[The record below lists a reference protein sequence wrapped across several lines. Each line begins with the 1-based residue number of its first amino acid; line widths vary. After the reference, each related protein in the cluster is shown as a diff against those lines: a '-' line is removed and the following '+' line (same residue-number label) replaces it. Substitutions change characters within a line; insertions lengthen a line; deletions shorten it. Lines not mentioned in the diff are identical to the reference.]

1 MSQMLAD
8 IKRIVNEDV
17 SNRITQDDVIYEA
30 ITNSIHANAK
40 HIICTLD
47 SMDNLLKMDE
57 DELTPRKVDS
67 ISIWDNGDGLNDAN
81 YDSFCKYR
89 TEYKLNLGCKG
100 VGRFIFLKTFKHINY
115 VSELLK
121 EQQERSFGFEMEFD
135 TDNIKKVQK
144 EVKSNSTTITLKD
157 PTFQYLYP
165 ERGIDRRINLDIYE
179 IREKVL
185 VHLIPTLFFYKKKK
199 KRNIKIDFIDQKNN
213 LKISISHSDIPEFT
227 TTTFKVIGKDS
238 QEFKF
243 ILFYTIQQES
253 GPLNAY
259 YCGNNRTV
267 CEFSD
272 KDFKISLPI
281 GYSGYLL
288 LESAYLDMHVNND
301 RNEFDIYPV
310 KTDFVS
316 PLSWEQ
322 INSQLKIAIG
332 KVVNETV
339 IDAEVINKERLK
351 NIQEERPYL
360 VEYIDEADLE
370 MAGFIDKKNV
380 IDKAKK
386 KFDVAKEVFLANKGK
401 ECYTEKELDEA
412 IQITQNELVSYIYDR
427 VQVLERLKT
436 MINDKEKVEAIIHN
450 LFMKKYT
457 EDNYYSI
464 GKNNL
469 WLFDDRFTTYSYAAS
484 DKRIKD
490 VLAQVG
496 EEIGTDEPGTDK
508 PDLSLFFSHNPI
520 QPERLKSVLIEIKPF
535 DYSDKPD
542 RKKFQGIQ
550 QLVDYIKAFK
560 NKERIEE
567 IWAFLL
573 TDVDTKLAERLRG
586 DDYTPLFST
595 DTPTY
600 HRFYKDLGISIYVI
614 SAKTLILDAE
624 ARNKI
629 FLDIIRKKNRLN
641 QMLNS

>member
-8 IKRIVNEDV
+8 IRRIVNDV
-17 SNRITQDDVIYEA
+17 SNRVTQDDVINEA
-30 ITNSIHANAK
+30 ITNSIHANATN
-40 HIICTLD
+40 IVCTLD
-47 SMDNLLKMDE
+47 SMDNLLKLDE
-57 DELTPRKVDS
+57 DESIPRKVDF
-67 ISIWDNGDGLNDAN
+67 ISIWDNGDGLNDLN
-81 YDSFCKYR
+81 YASFCKYR
-89 TEYKLNLGCKG
+89 TEHKLDLGCKG
-100 VGRFIFLKTFKHINY
+100 VGRFIFLKTFKHIEY
-115 VSELLK
+115 VSQLVK
-121 EQQERSFGFEMEFD
+121 EQQEKTFRFELDFD
-135 TDNIKKVQK
+135 TDNIKAFEKP
-144 EVKSNSTTITLKD
+144 VKNNSTTITLKE
-157 PTFQYLYP
+157 PTLLYLYP
-165 ERGIDRRINLDIYE
+165 ERGIDRRINLNIFE

-185 VHLIPTLFFYKKKK
+185 LHLIPTLFFYKKKK
-199 KRNIKIDFIDQKNN
+199 KRNIKIDFID
-213 LKISISHSDIPEFT
+213 LKSKSKVSIKHSDIPEFSS
-227 TTTFKVIGKDS
+227 TTFKVIGRESK
-238 QEFKF
+238 EFEF
-243 ILFYTIQQES
+243 ILYYKIVPD
-253 GPLNAY
+253 GGDLNAY

-272 KDFKISLPI
+272 KDFKISLPP

-288 LESAYLDMHVNND
+288 LESVYLDDHVNND

-310 KTDFVS
+310 RTDFVS

-322 INSQLKIAIG
+322 INTELKLAIG
-332 KVVNETV
+332 KIVNES
-339 IDAEVINKERLK
+339 IADAEAINKERLK
-351 NIQEERPYL
+351 SIQEERPYL
-360 VEYIDEADLE
+360 VEYIEEADLE

-386 KFDVAKEVFLANKGK
+386 RFDTAKENFLANKGK
-401 ECYTEKELDEA
+401 ENYTDKELDEA

-436 MINDKEKVEAIIHN
+436 MIDDKEKVEAIIHN

-457 EDNYYSI
+457 DDDYYSI

-490 VLAQVG
+490 VLTQLG
-496 EEIGTDEPGTDK
+496 EELGIDETGTDK
-508 PDLSLFFSHNPI
+508 PDLSLFFSHNPT

-535 DYSDKPD
+535 DYGDKPD

-550 QLVDYIKAFK
+550 QLVDYVKAFK

-573 TDVDTKLAERLRG
+573 TDVDAKLAERLRN

-595 DTPTY
+595 AAPIF

-614 SAKTLILDAE
+614 NARTLILDAE

-641 QMLNS
+641 QILNS